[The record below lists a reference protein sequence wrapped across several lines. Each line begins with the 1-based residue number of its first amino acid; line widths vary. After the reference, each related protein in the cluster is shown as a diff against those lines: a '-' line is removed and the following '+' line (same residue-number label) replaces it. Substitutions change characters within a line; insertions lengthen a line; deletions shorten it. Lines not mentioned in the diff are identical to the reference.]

1 MFINKFRNYFLLYL
15 SLLLLFGIFFLYT
28 KHTVPNDSTISEWII
43 NYQGGFGK
51 RGLIGEICFQIAQF
65 FNIKLRFIIF
75 LFQSIIYSVYIIMIF
90 QYLKNIKI
98 NYLILFVIFSP
109 IFILYPVAE
118 IEVLARKELFIFIG
132 FLLFLN
138 FSTFFNKLAS
148 TNGPFHTPLLINYL
162 FFLFRLVIINL
173 SVFLFFLVFKPL
185 AD

>member
-1 MFINKFRNYFLLYL
+1 MTNKFKNYFLLYL

-138 FSTFFNKLAS
+138 FSSSRYKDNVSLLYNFIVL
-148 TNGPFHTPLLINYL
+148 PILCLIWEPLI
-162 FFLFRLVIINL
+162 F
-173 SVFLFFLVFKPL
+173 SFLFF
-185 AD
+185 